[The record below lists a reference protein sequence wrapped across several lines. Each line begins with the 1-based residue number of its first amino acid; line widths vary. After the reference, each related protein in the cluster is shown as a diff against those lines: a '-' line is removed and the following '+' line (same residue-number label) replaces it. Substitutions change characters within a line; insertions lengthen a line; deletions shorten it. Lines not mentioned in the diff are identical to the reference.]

1 MSEGGQVAVRADE
14 DVVAVIRARGL
25 EQRVRELERLWGRK
39 TEAFVKTLRRDYAR
53 IYPRP
58 DLLTVLNQLPVW
70 IEDYNENHPH
80 RGLRMRSPR
89 EFIQSQSQPA
99 SCPISTGATPL
110 LPNNAYA
117 LLACGSTL
125 GRRLHMGDKKP
136 AMSCG

>member
-58 DLLTVLNQLPVW
+58 DSLTVLNQLPVW
-70 IEDYNENHPH
+70 IEDYNETTH
-80 RGLRMRSPR
+80 
-89 EFIQSQSQPA
+89 
-99 SCPISTGATPL
+99 TGA
-110 LPNNAYA
+110 
-117 LLACGSTL
+117 CGCAHLVSSSRANRNQPRVRFNGGYSIVAQQCVCLT
-125 GRRLHMGDKKP
+125 RLRLDVGEGGYTWVIKSRP
-136 AMSCG
+136 